1 MINVP
6 RLRDY
11 LESFQD
17 SEGKIRSENSAKA
30 TAEYALVYRLCPR
43 STVGDPEK
51 ARIYLRNQ
59 LPPFAEYHVRKG
71 FTSMEEIWQVAVGI
85 PEDTRVLMTPV
96 YELLQSS
103 LSPSVKS
110 GLLLLLCMQKCKR
123 DLSKIIQDV
132 VSYQEELMKS
142 VSLDSLYETTHNL
155 ITFYFAQ
162 GYYPVVKIIQESCSW
177 LAENVLSSRECIDV
191 VAESAAVISLFGYKK
206 DKEIST
212 ILNWVS
218 KSQNADGGF
227 PVFVGGKSE
236 FHPSLVSVWAFA
248 AQDTS
253 GLNLSLKL

>member
-1 MINVP
+1 MINLP

-17 SEGKIRSENSAKA
+17 PEGKIRSENSAKA

-43 STVGDPEK
+43 ITVGNPEK
-51 ARIYLRNQ
+51 ARIFLKNQ
-59 LPPFAEYHVRKG
+59 LSPFAEYHIRKG

-85 PEDTRVLMTPV
+85 PEDTLVLMTPV
-96 YELLQSS
+96 YKLLQSS

-123 DLSKIIQDV
+123 DLSRNLQEV
-132 VSYQEELMKS
+132 VSYQEELMKA

-162 GYYPVVKIIQESCSW
+162 KYYPVVEIIQESCSW
-177 LAENVLSSRECIDV
+177 LAESVLSSKECIDV
-191 VAESAAVISLFGYKK
+191 VAEAAAIILLFGCKK
-206 DKEIST
+206 DKEIKAM
-212 ILNWVS
+212 LNWIS
-218 KSQNADGGF
+218 KSQNTDGGF

-236 FHPSLVSVWAFA
+236 FHPSLVSVWAFS
-248 AQDTS
+248 AQDTP
-253 GLNLSLKL
+253 GLNHST